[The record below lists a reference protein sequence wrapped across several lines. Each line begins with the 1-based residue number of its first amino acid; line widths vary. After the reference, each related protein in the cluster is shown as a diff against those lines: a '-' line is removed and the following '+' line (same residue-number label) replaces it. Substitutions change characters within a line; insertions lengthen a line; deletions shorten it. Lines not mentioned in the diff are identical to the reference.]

1 MRSDLAQLDRNSIAQ
16 ARVYGLDKDTGTT
29 GATWQTA
36 ISILSVGYVG
46 KKAPDPNGA
55 VIYSCFA
62 AMQIPSTLL
71 MPKIRPSLFLVC

>member
-1 MRSDLAQLDRNSIAQ
+1 MRTQNLTCHQLDRNSIAQ

-46 KKAPDPNGA
+46 KYQYVRVQLSRTDK
-55 VIYSCFA
+55 VQQC
-62 AMQIPSTLL
+62 
-71 MPKIRPSLFLVC
+71 RSLRRS